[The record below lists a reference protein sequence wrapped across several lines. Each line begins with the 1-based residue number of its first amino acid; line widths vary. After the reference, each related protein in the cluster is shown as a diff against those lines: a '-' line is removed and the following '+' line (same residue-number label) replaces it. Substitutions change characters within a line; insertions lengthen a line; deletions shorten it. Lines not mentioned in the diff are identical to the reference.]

1 MILSTALL
9 AGGLVGFLSAHWQK
23 RHWSIPP
30 LQVPWLVILA
40 FLPQFLAIYL
50 TPTRAHTPDKLAAI
64 GVIVSQVLL
73 LVFCWLNRRL
83 AGVWLLALGLA
94 FNLLVIASNGGF
106 MPISPE
112 TASRLISPE
121 SLQTLQPGSRFGWK
135 DILLFQENTRLI
147 FLSDRLLP
155 PKGFPYQI
163 AFSIGDV
170 VIGAGAFWLMMTQ
183 GTPLLHLLKSPRG
196 KR

>member
-1 MILSTALL
+1 M
-9 AGGLVGFLSAHWQK
+9 GYLSAHWQK

-50 TPTRAHTPDKLAAI
+50 TPTRVHTPDNLAAI
-64 GVIVSQVLL
+64 GVIVSQILL

-94 FNLLVIASNGGF
+94 LNLLVIASNGGF
-106 MPISPE
+106 MPISPQ

-121 SLQTLQPGSRFGWK
+121 TLQTLQTGSRFGWK
-135 DILLFQENTRLI
+135 DILLSQENTRLI

-155 PKGFPYQI
+155 PKGFPYQV
-163 AFSIGDV
+163 AFSMGDV
-170 VIGAGAFWLMMTQ
+170 LIGAGVFWLMVTQ
-183 GTPLLHLLKSPRG
+183 GIPLLHLLKTLRG